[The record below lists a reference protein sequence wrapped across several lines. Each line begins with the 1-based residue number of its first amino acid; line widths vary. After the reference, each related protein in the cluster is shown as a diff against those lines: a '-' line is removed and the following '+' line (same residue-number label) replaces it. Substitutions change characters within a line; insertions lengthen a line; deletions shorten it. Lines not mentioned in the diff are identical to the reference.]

1 MSKFNFSDGISI
13 DTNGNLRLLRLQDG
27 WYVVGEGHLIPVND
41 IEEGADIINSMLG
54 ELTEE

>member
-1 MSKFNFSDGISI
+1 MSTLNFSDGVSI
-13 DTNGNLRLLRLQDG
+13 DTKGNLRLLHLRDG

-54 ELTEE
+54 DLTEE